1 MHFHIVRRN
10 PGSVLA
16 ASCPVLCSGCETAEG
31 SEWVKGV
38 YIPAQALPQQQ
49 QGEFWK
55 NECESKVVGCSRAE
69 KAANGLEL
77 WGQQGQFARPW

>member
-1 MHFHIVRRN
+1 MHFHIMRRN

-38 YIPAQALPQQQ
+38 YIPARTLPQQQ
-49 QGEFWK
+49 QG
-55 NECESKVVGCSRAE
+55 SSGRAN
-69 KAANGLEL
+69 AI
-77 WGQQGQFARPW
+77 QGGWLF

>member
-10 PGSVLA
+10 PCSVLA

-38 YIPAQALPQQQ
+38 YIPARTLPQQQ
-49 QGEFWK
+49 QGE
-55 NECESKVVGCSRAE
+55 RA
-69 KAANGLEL
+69 LEE
-77 WGQQGQFARPW
+77 QMQIQGGWLF

>member
-1 MHFHIVRRN
+1 MHFHIMRRN

-38 YIPAQALPQQQ
+38 YIPARTLPQQQ

-55 NECESKVVGCSRAE
+55 SECNPR
-69 KAANGLEL
+69 GLAVLE
-77 WGQQGQFARPW
+77 WKSSQWIGTRGSQQGQLARLW